1 MASGSRGSGGA
12 GGGNGGEV
20 GGGGEGGGEE
30 EGGGEGGGGGSVAV
44 PALASGNGLAGSP
57 SIATLAGART
67 FEGQAMFRA
76 MEEPPRVM
84 TKRAQKAE
92 ARRRKAHA
100 RKRRAEANGEAR
112 VEARE
117 AKARANGAKVKA
129 KQGAEA
135 THSRALQQ
143 DQAPPSQGVTAL
155 AGGAGATPFWPNLI
169 GGRWSD
175 RAWPI

>member
-1 MASGSRGSGGA
+1 M
-12 GGGNGGEV
+12 
-20 GGGGEGGGEE
+20 
-30 EGGGEGGGGGSVAV
+30 AV

-92 ARRRKAHA
+92 ARRRKADA

-112 VEARE
+112 AEASE

-129 KQGAEA
+129 KGQRRLIAELSNK
-135 THSRALQQ
+135 TKRHQ
-143 DQAPPSQGVTAL
+143 VKV
-155 AGGAGATPFWPNLI
+155 
-169 GGRWSD
+169 
-175 RAWPI
+175 